1 MTRNIRASRSRQKKN
16 DTSAVQTRSPPTAA
30 TTLSSSIEPRIRA
43 VIEGVKP
50 EIDCGRFPIK
60 RVVGDRVAVEA
71 DIFTDGHDALS
82 ACLLFRA
89 QGDSGWREAPM
100 QPLVNDRWRGAF
112 NIMALTDYFYTLEAW
127 VDRFKSWR
135 DGLSKKAAAK
145 QDVGLELLEGAELI
159 ELAAKRAPGSD
170 AETLTAYAAALRA
183 KEAGAVQKALEEELA
198 VLMSKHAER
207 RWPARY
213 DKELR
218 IVVDRP
224 KAEFS
229 SWYEIFP
236 RSCADQPRKHGTLRD
251 CAARLPSVAE
261 LGFSVL
267 YLPPIHPI
275 GRSYRKGMNG
285 NLAAGPDDVG
295 SPWAI
300 GSEKGGHKSLHPLLG
315 TLADFKQLVEKA
327 REHEVEIALDLAY
340 QCSPDHPYVRE
351 HPQWFRKRPDGTI
364 QYAENPPKK
373 YQDIYPIDFETE
385 DWRALWDELKSVLL
399 FWCQQ
404 DVRIFRVDNP
414 HTKAFRFWEWVIAEV
429 KQDYPE
435 AIFLAEAF
443 TRPKVMYRLAKLGF
457 TQSYTYFTWRNS
469 KAELTQYFT
478 ELTRTDVVEFF
489 RPNLWP
495 NTPDILPEYL
505 QAGGRPAFMS
515 RLILAATLGAN
526 YGIYGPA
533 FELCVNAPREPG
545 SEEYLDSEKYQIKD
559 WNSESPDN
567 LRGLIARV
575 NQIRGAN
582 PALHRNRSLR
592 FYTVDNDEIICF
604 AKHTEDRDNVIVVA
618 VNLDPHHAQ
627 SGWVDLPLAELGLD
641 PSKPFQMHDLLTDA
655 RYLWHGPRNY
665 LSLNPASVPAHI
677 FRVRHNLR
685 REQDFDYFM

>member
-1 MTRNIRASRSRQKKN
+1 MTRNGPNTRSRQKENPGTAFRTRKPPAE
-16 DTSAVQTRSPPTAA
+16 SA
-30 TTLSSSIEPRIRA
+30 SSSLTEPRIRA

-60 RVVGDRVAVEA
+60 RVVGDRVIVEA

-82 ACLLFRA
+82 ARLLFRA
-89 QGDSGWREAPM
+89 QGDADWREAPM
-100 QPLVNDRWRGAF
+100 EALVNDRWRGAF

-135 DGLSKKAAAK
+135 DGLSKKSAAK
-145 QDVGLELLEGAELI
+145 QDVGLELIEGAELI
-159 ELAAKRAPGSD
+159 ALAAKRARGSD
-170 AETLTAYAAALRA
+170 AETLGSYAAALRA
-183 KEAGAVQKALEEELA
+183 KESGAVQQALEEELA
-198 VLMSKHAER
+198 ALMSKHAER
-207 RWPARY
+207 RWAERY

-224 KAEFS
+224 MAEFS

-236 RSCADQPRKHGTLRD
+236 RSCADQPGKHGTLRD
-251 CAARLPSVAE
+251 CAARLPSIAE

-275 GRSYRKGMNG
+275 GRAYRKGMNG
-285 NLAAGPDDVG
+285 SLAAGPDDVG

-300 GSEKGGHKSLHPLLG
+300 GSEEGGHKSVHPLLG

-327 REHEVEIALDLAY
+327 REHEIEIALDIAY
-340 QCSPDHPYVRE
+340 QCSPDHPYVKE

-373 YQDIYPIDFETE
+373 YQDIYPIDFDTA

-399 FWCQQ
+399 FWCEQG
-404 DVRIFRVDNP
+404 VRIFRVDNP
-414 HTKAFRFWEWVIAEV
+414 HTKAFRFWQWVIPEV
-429 KQDYPE
+429 KKDYPE
-435 AIFLAEAF
+435 TIFLAEAF

-457 TQSYTYFTWRNS
+457 TQSYTYFTWRNT

-478 ELTRTDVVEFF
+478 ELTRTDRVEFF

-533 FELCVNAPREPG
+533 FELCVDAPRESG
-545 SEEYLDSEKYQIKD
+545 SEEYLDSEKYQIKE
-559 WNSESPDN
+559 WNIESADS

-575 NQIRGAN
+575 NQIRTVN
-582 PALHRNRSLR
+582 PALHHNRSLR

-604 AKHTEDRDNVIVVA
+604 AKHSEDCSNFIVVA
-618 VNLDPHHAQ
+618 VNLDPHHTQ
-627 SGWVDLPLAELGLD
+627 SGWVDLPLADLGLD
-641 PSKPFQMHDLLTDA
+641 PTKPFQMHDLLTEA
-655 RYLWHGPRNY
+655 RYLWNGPRNY
-665 LSLNPASVPAHI
+665 LSLDPASVPAHI